1 MPYPSTTISDERF
14 LMSDFWKLEELEEL
28 EELKELEPNV
38 KVSAFNS

>member
-28 EELKELEPNV
+28 KELEPNV